1 MMVERHYDDEALISL
16 IETNRAGLDAHLPS
30 CKPCS
35 EKLQSVRAIA
45 GTLHDAS
52 VWDTRPLRE
61 EPNRTTIA
69 NLRAF
74 ADRMTFEDTRA
85 EAFLREMLEGPRETW
100 MAKLH
105 EHPEWRTA
113 GVVRKLI
120 ASASRAIDTMPP
132 DAVEMTALATEVA
145 DRLDA
150 AAYPSDTVSRVRGS
164 AWREKAYALFYTG
177 RFADALDAVD
187 RAEEFFERCIVDEY
201 ERARV
206 KIVRAL
212 ILRAKSEITPA
223 LAAASCAAVTFTRFE
238 DVSRTASARLA
249 EVHLLFSQEKY
260 EDAAAILEA
269 IEAAIRLSA
278 DVDTHAR
285 IYGNLGHCYWKLG
298 RLDESLQHHDMAAA
312 LFDEIGVPTESA
324 RLRWNIASILVTVG
338 RIDEALRRFSLLKS
352 DFEHVGMGSEAA
364 LVRLDIAEILLARGD
379 FGTVEQLCREAMASF
394 KLAGIPHATRAL
406 TALAYIHEAARFK
419 TATPKLAKH
428 VREFIRRLPQDE
440 TVLFAP
446 PPF

>member
-85 EAFLREMLEGPRETW
+85 ETYLHELLDGPRETW

-105 EHPEWRTA
+105 AHPEWRTA

-120 ASASRAIDTMPP
+120 AAASRAIDTMPP
-132 DAVEMTALATEVA
+132 DAVEMTAVATQIA
-145 DRLDA
+145 DRLDPND
-150 AAYPSDTVSRVRGS
+150 YESDSVSRLRGA
-164 AWREKAYALFYTG
+164 AWRERAYALYYTG
-177 RFADALDAVD
+177 LFAEALDATN
-187 RAEEFFERCIVDEY
+187 RAEALFERCVVDEY

-206 KIVRAL
+206 NIVRAL
-212 ILRAKSEITPA
+212 VLRAKGEITPA
-223 LAAASCAAVTFTRFE
+223 LASAGHAASTFARFE
-238 DVSRTASARLA
+238 DVSRGASARLA
-249 EVHLLFSQEKY
+249 EVHLLISQDKY

-269 IEAAIRLSA
+269 IEAAVRQA
-278 DVDTHAR
+278 DDVDTHAR
-285 IYGNLGHCYWKLG
+285 IFSNLGHCYWKLG

-312 LFDEIGVPTESA
+312 LFDHIGVPTESA
-324 RLRWNIASILVTVG
+324 RLRWNIALILVTAG
-338 RIDEALRRFSLLKS
+338 RIDEALLRFGVLKT
-352 DFEHVGMGSEAA
+352 DFERLEMRSEAA
-364 LVRLDIAEILLARGD
+364 VISLDIAEILLARGD
-379 FGTVEQLCREAMASF
+379 FGTVEQLCRDAIACF
-394 KLAGIPHATRAL
+394 KVAGILHGTRAL
-406 TALAYIHEAARFK
+406 TALAYIHEAACLR

-428 VREFIRRLPQDE
+428 VRDFLRRLPEDH
-440 TVLFAP
+440 TLLFAP